1 MKSLN
6 YLLVALAIGVAQPS
20 HASDDRDHE
29 RARQAVA
36 AGELLPLGAVLAEVE
51 RQYPGQVMEV
61 ELERDDGLWIYEIK
75 LLRPGGALLKLK
87 VDGRSGSVL
96 GSKSKKQGGH

>member
-6 YLLVALAIGVAQPS
+6 YLLVALAIGAAQPS

-61 ELERDDGLWIYEIK
+61 ELERDDGLWVYEIK

-87 VDGRSGSVL
+87 VDGRSGRVL
-96 GSKSKKQGGH
+96 DSKSKKQGGH